1 MKIFQFIKIGW
12 ICILKTFFKSID
24 VEVVEVLEVF
34 PHFPDYSR
42 TKPLSQIQSVVFA
55 IVSLIKEHSKHNEI

>member
-1 MKIFQFIKIGW
+1 M
-12 ICILKTFFKSID
+12 CILKTFFKSIY

-55 IVSLIKEHSKHNEI
+55 IVPIIQEL